1 MSTITKRLGIIIRLP
16 LWSPARRVLKT
27 SHTVDTKLERIRRNM
42 QKTIYKVFNTVKTFD
57 NDIEKNKNSVTC
69 PLLTSHLL
77 SKNRPSSRAKVVY
90 RKSRQVTRSPAQATT
105 TSPSSYAHWASS
117 MGSVGNWDVCVR
129 GTQTAREKY
138 NNGAREAQGESQ
150 FSGRAHCGA
159 DCGVTRGTGCT
170 RAAESEAT
178 LCRRVRHRAH

>member
-1 MSTITKRLGIIIRLP
+1 
-16 LWSPARRVLKT
+16 
-27 SHTVDTKLERIRRNM
+27 
-42 QKTIYKVFNTVKTFD
+42 
-57 NDIEKNKNSVTC
+57 
-69 PLLTSHLL
+69 
-77 SKNRPSSRAKVVY
+77 
-90 RKSRQVTRSPAQATT
+90 
-105 TSPSSYAHWASS
+105 